1 MTADLHVISSA
12 RVPICRFVD
21 TATGVKVDVCVDQ
34 PSSVFTSLYVRL
46 QLLRYPLLRPL
57 VLLNKAAL
65 REWGLNEPFRGG
77 VGSYLLFV
85 MVRSDL
91 SGDV

>member
-1 MTADLHVISSA
+1 MIHGLYVISSA

-21 TATGVKVDVCVDQ
+21 TATNVKVDVCVDQ
-34 PSSVFTSLYVRL
+34 PSSVLTSIYVRL

-57 VLLNKAAL
+57 MLLNKAAL
-65 REWGLNEPFRGG
+65 RVWGLNEPFKGG

-85 MVRSDL
+85 MVRLL
-91 SGDV
+91 SSRAE